1 MNVAVLGSGGRE
13 HSICYKLKQSS
24 LIKNLYCIP
33 GNAGTSDIAIN
44 VNIDLLNFKKLEFF
58 FKKKKI
64 NYIFVGP
71 ELPLVKGIKN
81 YFKDKIF
88 IFGPNKFVSQL
99 ESSKIFTK
107 NLCKKY
113 DIPTAKFRSFNNLNG
128 LKKYLDNFNTPIVVK
143 ADGLASGK
151 GVIICKTKQ
160 KAFDICKKISS
171 GLFKSSNKFIIE
183 EFLEGEE
190 LSYFIISDGKSYKFF
205 GSAQDHKKIGE
216 KDTGPNTGG
225 MGAYSPAHILNK
237 DLEKKIINKIIDPTI
252 KALKEYGHTYTGIL
266 YAGLIVKNNE
276 PKLIEYNIRLG
287 DPECQ
292 VLMTKLKTDLGKI
305 LLFCKK
311 KKLQKIKINWFNYKT
326 ITVVAS
332 SKGYPWKTD
341 KPSEIKNLKNL
352 KISNNEYI
360 FHAGTFYKNG
370 KIFSTGGRT
379 LNITSKD
386 KNLKNARTKCHI
398 ILKKISWKNKYYR
411 KDIGWRAIN

>member
-64 NYIFVGP
+64 KYVFVVP

-81 YFKDKIF
+81 YFRDKIF

-113 DIPTAKFRSFNNLNG
+113 SIPTAKFRSFNSLIG
-128 LKKYLDNFNTPIVVK
+128 LKKYLNNFNNPIVVK

-160 KAFDICKKISS
+160 KAFDVCKKINS
-171 GLFKSSNKFIIE
+171 GLFKSSNKFIVE

-190 LSYFIISDGKSYKFF
+190 LSYFIISDGISYKFF

-225 MGAYSPAHILNK
+225 MGAYSPSHILNK

-266 YAGLIVKNNE
+266 YAGIIVKNNE

-292 VLMTKLKTDLGKI
+292 VLMTKLRTDLGKI

-352 KISNNEYI
+352 KISNNEFI

-386 KNLKNARTKCHI
+386 KSLKNARNKCHI